1 MFAYLAHKQ
10 LVGDDLL
17 QNTKRSE
24 LDDSPPL
31 KTEFESVPFEMWR
44 RCSRPQTKMATT
56 KGKPRA
62 MWFVGLSYVIQI
74 QRRWPI

>member
-31 KTEFESVPFEMWR
+31 KTEFESVPFEM
-44 RCSRPQTKMATT
+44 
-56 KGKPRA
+56 
-62 MWFVGLSYVIQI
+62 
-74 QRRWPI
+74 